1 MLISSN
7 YFPLISWKLE
17 EKVLHASEL
26 KKQTDEHHLF
36 LHFVNSIW
44 GSGPRNH
51 IPSLVNQ
58 LPAWMWF
65 FSYEKMSF
73 EGYRLVNIGNSYV
86 LWEITIF
93 SLIRTS
99 TFSFLF
105 IWTCQE
111 SVMSSAFFL
120 FLPLARALFGTHTNN
135 RFFWN
140 GGGFNPVL
148 MSPMLNKILRLRKNS
163 HLGIINKSYNAAKQL
178 QSKNTLTVPIQ
189 VFSFR
194 TWKSF
199 TVSQFTDVKVW
210 TLNGK
215 RTDG

>member
-1 MLISSN
+1 
-7 YFPLISWKLE
+7 
-17 EKVLHASEL
+17 
-26 KKQTDEHHLF
+26 
-36 LHFVNSIW
+36 
-44 GSGPRNH
+44 
-51 IPSLVNQ
+51 
-58 LPAWMWF
+58 
-65 FSYEKMSF
+65 
-73 EGYRLVNIGNSYV
+73 
-86 LWEITIF
+86 
-93 SLIRTS
+93 
-99 TFSFLF
+99 
-105 IWTCQE
+105 
-111 SVMSSAFFL
+111 
-120 FLPLARALFGTHTNN
+120 
-135 RFFWN
+135 
-140 GGGFNPVL
+140 